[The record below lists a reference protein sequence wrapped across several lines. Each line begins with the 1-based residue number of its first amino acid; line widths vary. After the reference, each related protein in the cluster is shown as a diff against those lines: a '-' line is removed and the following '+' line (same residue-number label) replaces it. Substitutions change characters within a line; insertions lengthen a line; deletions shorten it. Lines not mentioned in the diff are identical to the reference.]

1 MCGICG
7 FTGKPENREDVIRR
21 MTDVITHRGPDS
33 EGFFSDDFIS
43 MGFRRL
49 SIIDLDAGHQPIYN
63 EDKTLVLTFNGEI
76 YNYKVLRKEL
86 IEKGHTFTTES
97 DSEVLIHGF
106 EEWREDLLPRLR
118 GMFGFA
124 IYNTKN
130 KSVFIARDFFGI
142 KPMHY
147 AMVGDDF
154 VYASEIKS
162 ILEHPNYEK
171 RFNKRALDTYLS
183 FQYAV
188 PPETFFMDILCLLPG
203 HYLWY
208 QDGVVETTRYFEPRF
223 RPKENMTENEAVD
236 KIEKVFENSVNA
248 HKIADV
254 EVGCFLSSGVDSSYV
269 STYFADQKTFT
280 VGFDFGE
287 KYNEISWAENLS
299 KLIGVEH
306 HTHLISSEEF
316 WDAVPT
322 VQYYM
327 DQPLADPS
335 CVALYFVSRLASNYV
350 KVVLSGEGADE
361 LFGGYTCYNDP
372 RVFKL
377 YQKIVPHFLRK
388 GLRAIAQKLPDI
400 KGRDFVIRACDKLE
414 ERYIGNAY
422 MYDLK
427 QKQKLLKEPSIAT
440 APNRITRR
448 HYYRCRRY
456 DDVTKMQYL
465 DINMWMTGDILLKA
479 DRMSMANSL
488 ELRVPFLDKEVF
500 KVAST
505 LPTSLRV
512 NKENTKYAMRKAA
525 ARHLPETTAE
535 KEKLGFPVPTRVW
548 LKDEKYYNIVKAKF
562 KSETAEKFF
571 NTDALVGWLD
581 QHFKGKEDNSR
592 RVWTIYVFLV
602 WYDIYFNENNPHP
615 EKPEEH
621 LDELKAAAE
630 AKRNQ
635 RIKAPAE
642 IMKAAA
648 ESAGKQDEKKA
659 DSEEKKAEKSEK
671 PEAEATKSEEAEKPV
686 IEVKEAEEAEQPAAE
701 VKESEE
707 AERPA
712 AEVKES
718 EEAEKPAAE
727 VKEPKEAEK
736 PEDTVQKPQEP
747 EAEVQEPEET
757 MQPLYVVQQTAAVEK
772 SNNNKKLMGILKTKA
787 PVIESDPV
795 SSEDFDELV
804 NLFRSDTLDDDFF
817 NDDESGDED
826 DSEDYD
832 ISDLYDGTDIEE
844 PDDLYEVPEIE
855 EPDDV
860 YDVSDIEERDDL
872 YDVSEIEEPDDL
884 YDVSDI
890 EESDDVFDDP
900 AVEEPAEVIDVPEI
914 EEPDDVF
921 EAPEI
926 EEPAEKAAAPEDE
939 ETDDIMGMSDVAA
952 FFDGIDDEAE
962 SFDEP
967 AAHKAKAEA
976 PKAKAEAPKEK
987 AEAPKEE
994 PVDDG
999 SEPALIENGDDDVY
1013 VEEEAPEEYIN
1024 ISNPDDKNVY
1034 SAPRKPASH
1043 REKMKMA
1050 LDSIERRAKYLD
1062 EPNVI
1067 SDEAVSDI
1075 VSQIS
1080 FYDEDEE

>member
-33 EGFFSDDFIS
+33 EGFYSDDFIS

-49 SIIDLDAGHQPIYN
+49 SIIDLQAGHQPIYN

-76 YNYKVLRKEL
+76 YNYKALKKEL
-86 IEKGHTFTTES
+86 VEKGHTFVTES
-97 DSEVLIHGF
+97 DSEVLVHGF
-106 EEWREDLLPRLR
+106 EEWHEDLLPRLR

-124 IYNTKN
+124 IYNTKD
-130 KSVFIARDFFGI
+130 KSIFIARDFFGI

-188 PPETFFMDILCLLPG
+188 PPETFFVDILCLLPG

-208 QDGVVETTRYFEPRF
+208 KDGVVETTRYFEPRF
-223 RPKENMTENEAVD
+223 RPKQSMTEEEAVN

-377 YQKIVPHFLRK
+377 YQKIVPHFRRK

-479 DRMSMANSL
+479 DRMTNSL

-500 KVAST
+500 KVAAT

-525 ARHLPETTAE
+525 ARHMPETTAE

-571 NTDALVGWLD
+571 NTDALVRWLD

-602 WYDIYFNENNPHP
+602 WYDICFNEKNPHP
-615 EKPEEH
+615 EKPENH
-621 LDELKAAAE
+621 LDELKAAAK
-630 AKRNQ
+630 AKRGRKINASED
-635 RIKAPAE
+635 I
-642 IMKAAA
+642 IKAAA
-648 ESAGKQDEKKA
+648 ESVGNKEVLIA
-659 DSEEKKAEKSEK
+659 DDEEKVSEAPEKSEKTGVESSEPEVTEKPEDAVKEPEKAEKSEG
-671 PEAEATKSEEAEKPV
+671 
-686 IEVKEAEEAEQPAAE
+686 EAEEA
-701 VKESEE
+701 K
-707 AERPA
+707 
-712 AEVKES
+712 
-718 EEAEKPAAE
+718 EAEKSEDAAE
-727 VKEPKEAEK
+727 EAKEAEKSEDAAEGSEKPEKPESEAEEAKEAEK
-736 PEDTVQKPQEP
+736 PEGA
-747 EAEVQEPEET
+747 AEEPEESEKSEGAAEEPEEAAQPGDKAPDPVEE
-757 MQPLYVVQQTAAVEK
+757 MQPLYVIQQPAEAEK
-772 SNNNKKLMGILKTKA
+772 SAPEARKESARKDNKLHGVLKSNVPA
-787 PVIESDPV
+787 IEDEPVNP
-795 SSEDFDELV
+795 EDFDDLV
-804 NLFRSDTLDDDFF
+804 NLFRSDSLDDDFF
-817 NDDESGDED
+817 YDEEGYED
-826 DSEDYD
+826 DIEDYD
-832 ISDLYDGTDIEE
+832 TSELYDVPEVEELADVYDVTEIEEHDDIFDSPVIEEHGDIFDSPVIEE
-844 PDDLYEVPEIE
+844 PDDIY
-855 EPDDV
+855 
-860 YDVSDIEERDDL
+860 
-872 YDVSEIEEPDDL
+872 
-884 YDVSDI
+884 
-890 EESDDVFDDP
+890 
-900 AVEEPAEVIDVPEI
+900 DVPEI
-914 EEPDDVF
+914 E
-921 EAPEI
+921 APVK
-926 EEPAEKAAAPEDE
+926 KAAAPKAKER
-939 ETDDIMGMSDVAA
+939 DDIMGMSDVEA
-952 FFDGIDDEAE
+952 FFGDSDDEAG
-962 SFDEP
+962 SYDGVN
-967 AAHKAKAEA
+967 AVRAKAEV
-976 PKAKAEAPKEK
+976 PE
-987 AEAPKEE
+987 EE

-999 SEPALIENGDDDVY
+999 SEPALIENGDDV
-1013 VEEEAPEEYIN
+1013 VEEESPEEYIN

-1034 SAPRKPASH
+1034 AAPRKPATH
-1043 REKMKMA
+1043 QEKMQMA

-1080 FYDEDEE
+1080 FYDEEEDK